1 MVTAPEDIPPPL
13 PTARRRTI
21 VLVIVASLVAATGAT
36 ALFAINPAGLRLFP
50 PCPFHAVTG
59 LYCPGCG
66 STRAAPHLLHGRVAT
81 AFYFNALMVV
91 SLPFLLYAG
100 VLGAL
105 RLAGRTPRRPPV
117 SQRLP
122 AWAVWAVLAAVL
134 LFGVLRNLPYKPV
147 RWMAP

>member
-1 MVTAPEDIPPPL
+1 MTAPADIPPPL
-13 PTARRRTI
+13 PTPRRRLL
-21 VLVIVASLVAATGAT
+21 VLVALLVVATGAT
-36 ALFAINPAGLRLFP
+36 ALFAFNPAGSRLFP
-50 PCPFHAVTG
+50 PCPFHVVTG

-66 STRAAPHLLHGRVAT
+66 STRAAHHLLHGRVAT
-81 AFYFNALMVV
+81 AFDFNALTVV
-91 SLPFLLYAG
+91 SLPFLAYAG

-105 RLAGRTPRRPPV
+105 RLAGRTPHRPPL

-122 AWAVWAVLAAVL
+122 AWAVWALLAAVL

>member
-1 MVTAPEDIPPPL
+1 MAAADDIPPPL
-13 PTARRRTI
+13 PIARRRLL

-36 ALFAINPAGLRLFP
+36 ALFAFNPAGSRLFP

-66 STRAAPHLLHGRVAT
+66 STRAAHHLLHGRVAT
-81 AFYFNALMVV
+81 AFDFNALVVV
-91 SLPFLLYAG
+91 SLPFLAYAG

-105 RLAGRTPRRPPV
+105 RLAGRARHRPPV

-122 AWAVWAVLAAVL
+122 GWAVWAMLVAVL
-134 LFGVLRNLPYKPV
+134 LFGVLRNLPYRPV

>member
-1 MVTAPEDIPPPL
+1 MTAPDDTPPPL
-13 PTARRRTI
+13 PTPRRRLLVLTL
-21 VLVIVASLVAATGAT
+21 VALVIVAAGAT
-36 ALFAINPAGLRLFP
+36 VLFAFNPAGSRLFP

-66 STRAAPHLLHGRVAT
+66 STRAAHHLLHGRVAT
-81 AFYFNALMVV
+81 AFDFNALVVV
-91 SLPFLLYAG
+91 SIPFLMYAG

-105 RLAGRTPRRPPV
+105 RLAGRTPPRTPV
-117 SQRLP
+117 CQRLP
-122 AWAVWAVLAAVL
+122 AWTVWALLAAVL